1 MRSIIFLIMGLIF
14 IGTGVFVYFV
24 IGTGFADMP
33 SMFGEMQTLLQYGMG
48 GLFAGIG
55 AIMTLGGLI
64 GAIREAKRSKLA
76 SHIAQTGVETGAIV
90 TFVDRNFAML
100 VNNRPIYSIVEY
112 TYQDELGN
120 EYANRIENIS
130 TDYVIR
136 NKVEVG
142 KRIRIK
148 YLPAEPAQSVIAV

>member
-24 IGTGFADMP
+24 IGTAFADMP

-55 AIMTLGGLI
+55 AILTLSGLI
-64 GAIREAKRSKLA
+64 GAIRGAKRSKLD
-76 SHIAQTGVETGAIV
+76 SHIAQTGVERGATV
-90 TFVDRNFAML
+90 TFVDRNYALL
-100 VNNRPIYSIVEY
+100 VNNRPVYSIVEY
-112 TYQDELGN
+112 SYQDELGN